1 MKQTLFK
8 ANITA
13 AGKYLPKKV
22 LTNHDLEKLVETSDE
37 WIQSRTGIRERRIV
51 QNGEATAEMST
62 NAIRDLM
69 DKHNLLPEEID
80 AIIIATITPDMMFP
94 SSAAL
99 IQKNINAKN
108 AWGYD
113 LSAACSGFLFA
124 LESGAALIE
133 SGRCNKVI
141 VVGCFGIIL
150 YVFQCFHPYRSIP
163 GKYCICCKI
172 PYFLIKWKNS

>member
-1 MKQTLFK
+1 M
-8 ANITA
+8 
-13 AGKYLPKKV
+13 
-22 LTNHDLEKLVETSDE
+22 TNHDLEKLVETSDE

-62 NAIRDLM
+62 HAIHDLM
-69 DKHNLLPEEID
+69 EKHNLPPEDID

-94 SSAAL
+94 SAAAL
-99 IQKNINAKN
+99 VQKNIKAVN

-133 SGRCNKVI
+133 SKRCKKVV
-141 VVGCFGIIL
+141 VVGADTMSSIL
-150 YVFQCFHPYRSIP
+150 
-163 GKYCICCKI
+163 
-172 PYFLIKWKNS
+172 